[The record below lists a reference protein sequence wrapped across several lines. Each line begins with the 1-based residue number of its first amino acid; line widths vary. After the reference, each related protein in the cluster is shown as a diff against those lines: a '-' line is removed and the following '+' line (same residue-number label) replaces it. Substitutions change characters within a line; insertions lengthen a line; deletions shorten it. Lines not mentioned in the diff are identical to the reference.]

1 MHILFA
7 NCRPWRASAASAASA
22 HQQYIVHEQHQRPHQ
37 HPRCFKHLWCHYY
50 YVSDFTI
57 GFSSQMRDKILLSQ
71 TNFLRE
77 KKWDRMFLSREIKI
91 FNLKLTFWER
101 KKWENI
107 IWSREIKI
115 FYLNLSAE
123 WKVAAW
129 TQNSPKHCYR
139 LNQSIDKCVEENSL
153 NSSDLVKGILLGYEV
168 RSSLNLTK
176 EMVTEDSTQS
186 WHGRYFTLNLP
197 LTIGPDDDQDQ
208 LYIFVSNISLEYQL
222 FVHDPKFFIYSDNIL
237 LPMEIRTFN
246 TRGSKSSYFR
256 LNLIEMNELNVPSD
270 PCNTNPD
277 FNFRVCVK
285 KSVTEKVQN
294 YLFWHNNAFLQIGC
308 TTRWDPP
315 STQGMEAC
323 TKSEQ
328 FR

>member
-1 MHILFA
+1 MYSWVCVHVLLTKMA
-7 NCRPWRASAASAASA
+7 RPVL
-22 HQQYIVHEQHQRPHQ
+22 Q
-37 HPRCFKHLWCHYY
+37 L
-50 YVSDFTI
+50 
-57 GFSSQMRDKILLSQ
+57 ILLAIFLFFFGLPAIETFGQ
-71 TNFLRE
+71 KKVIVVEEKRDTNG
-77 KKWDRMFLSREIKI
+77 IPCPAI
-91 FNLKLTFWER
+91 T
-101 KKWENI
+101 I
-107 IWSREIKI
+107 
-115 FYLNLSAE
+115 
-123 WKVAAW
+123 AAW
-129 TQNSPKHCYR
+129 TQNAPKHCFR

-208 LYIFVSNISLEYQL
+208 LYIFLSNITMEYQL

-246 TRGSKSSYFR
+246 TRASKSSYFR
-256 LNLIEMNELNVPSD
+256 LNLIEMNELNVPPD

-294 YLFWHNNAFLQIGC
+294 YLF
-308 TTRWDPP
+308 
-315 STQGMEAC
+315 
-323 TKSEQ
+323 
-328 FR
+328 